1 MSEVFRV
8 LSVDDVA
15 RVVEIENQSF
25 SEPWSSDSFR
35 DIIKNANFVTI
46 GLFVDSVLAGYV
58 IYYTVLN
65 ELHVMNI
72 AVHPDFRQKSCGTK
86 LLSEVH
92 KEGMKRKLHFAYL
105 EVRETNE
112 AAQKLYAKMGYQKV
126 GRRIK
131 YYTNEEDALLMFKE
145 LQ

>member
-1 MSEVFRV
+1 MTDILRA
-8 LSVDDVA
+8 LSVNDIV

-35 DIIKNANFVTI
+35 DIIQNPNFVTI
-46 GLFVDSVLAGYV
+46 GLFMDSSLAGYV

-65 ELHVMNI
+65 EMHIMNI

-92 KEGMKRKLHFAYL
+92 KEGMKRKLHFVYL
-105 EVRETNE
+105 EVRETND
-112 AAQKLYAKMGYQKV
+112 AAQKLYAKMGYQKA

-131 YYTNEEDALLMFKE
+131 YYANEEDALLMFKE
-145 LQ
+145 L